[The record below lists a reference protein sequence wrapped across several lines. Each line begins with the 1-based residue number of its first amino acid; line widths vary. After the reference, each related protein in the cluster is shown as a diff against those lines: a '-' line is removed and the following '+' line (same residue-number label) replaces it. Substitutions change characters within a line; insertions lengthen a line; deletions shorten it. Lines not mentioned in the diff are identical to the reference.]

1 MKLEWGE
8 KRGEGKETRN
18 IGVVP
23 YGVVPYGAVPFLL
36 QDKDTFFVNYVP
48 SSLSEEYPG

>member
-23 YGVVPYGAVPFLL
+23 YGAVPFLL
-36 QDKDTFFVNYVP
+36 QDKDTFFVSSVP
-48 SSLSEEYPG
+48 SSFSEEYPG